1 MKLFWF
7 LCVSYLATQQ
17 IEDDDEAQLLKKN
30 ILSLW
35 QTEGLQA
42 TLNKV
47 NNIFK
52 NLLERERKQI
62 IQ

>member
-7 LCVSYLATQQ
+7 SCVSYLATQQ

-30 ILSLW
+30 MLSLW

-47 NNIFK
+47 NNIFLK
-52 NLLERERKQI
+52 LLERENK
-62 IQ
+62 

>member
-1 MKLFWF
+1 MKLFLF
-7 LCVSYLATQQ
+7 SCVSYLATQQ

-30 ILSLW
+30 MLSLW

-47 NNIFK
+47 NNIFQK
-52 NLLERERKQI
+52 LLERENK
-62 IQ
+62 